1 MKLNNIALARLELE
15 SNIVRAVTPLVLEAG
30 EAAGLAADVFRLY
43 QEKINPGAQ
52 GLLACSREAN
62 ADTYPFAGAYP
73 VPTLFHIVY
82 DVDETRL
89 ALETQNAAEAQKA
102 FRLFREQRVIR
113 PDMEFVKKSV
123 RGGLDEIV
131 AALLWQVGAI
141 KVSLGDIR
149 PVFKV
154 DERKNRS
161 PIYIDVKCLPNYPV
175 INDFVISAAALLV
188 AGLGFDAVCGIE
200 AGSIAF
206 ATLLSEKFSKPMFFA
221 RREKRYAEA
230 PLLEGVR
237 DHEIFRKRVLLVDD
251 TIVRG
256 WTKGRIISEIR
267 ARGGQV
273 DACLVLFDRQQGG
286 QEALKNEAVTIYSLT
301 NRAASLSKAIPA
313 EITLL
318 TEAEFV
324 EVLEYFKD
332 PKTWHTK
339 NGFDYYELSPK
350 GTIG

>member
-1 MKLNNIALARLELE
+1 MKLNNIALARLELDA
-15 SNIVRAVTPLVLEAG
+15 NIVRAVTPLILEAG
-30 EAAGLAADVFRLY
+30 EAAGLAGDVFRLY
-43 QEKINPGAQ
+43 HEKINPEAR

-62 ADTYPFAGAYP
+62 ADTYPFAGSYP
-73 VPTLFHIVY
+73 VATFFHIVY

-89 ALETQNAAEAQKA
+89 ALETQNPAEAQKA

-113 PDMEFVKKSV
+113 PDMEFVKNSV
-123 RGGLDEIV
+123 WGGLDEIV

-175 INDFVISAAALLV
+175 INDFVISAAAMFV
-188 AGLGFDAVCGIE
+188 AGLQFDAVCGIE

-256 WTKGRIISEIR
+256 WTKARIINEIR
-267 ARGGQV
+267 ARGGII
-273 DACLVLFDRQQGG
+273 DSCLVIFDRQQSGR
-286 QEALKNEAVTIYSLT
+286 EALENEGVRIFSLT
-301 NRAASLSKAIPA
+301 NRAAALSKTIP
-313 EITLL
+313 EGITLL
-318 TEAEFV
+318 TETEYA
-324 EVLEYFKD
+324 EVLEYFQD
-332 PKTWHTK
+332 PKTWHTRK
-339 NGFDYYELSPK
+339 GFDYYELLPK
-350 GTIG
+350 GTLW